1 MSKAELAQ
9 IAAAAGLPRLGDK
22 HLDQLQMAVTS
33 ARELAQKLPKDL
45 HWSEE
50 LSLTF
55 RLPRPTSPAPHSE
68 ANSEGHAKT
77 KGTP

>member
-1 MSKAELAQ
+1 MAFFSKPPAKKKPEPFKADVR
-9 IAAAAGLPRLGDK
+9 PRV
-22 HLDQLQMAVTS
+22 AS

-55 RLPRPTSPAPHSE
+55 RLPRPTAAPSQSD
-68 ANSEGHAKT
+68 AKREGHSKT
-77 KGTP
+77 KATP